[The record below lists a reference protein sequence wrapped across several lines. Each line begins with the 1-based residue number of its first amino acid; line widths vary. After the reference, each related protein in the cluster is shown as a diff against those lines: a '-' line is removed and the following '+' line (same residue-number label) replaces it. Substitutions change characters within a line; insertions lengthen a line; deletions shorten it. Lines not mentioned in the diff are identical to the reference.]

1 MTGGV
6 NFARRGTPLY
16 PPNERARMNRK
27 DTAVTFYVIGLLSGL
42 IVAFASCS
50 TDAPGAD
57 PPPQPTQVSPR
68 HYR

>member
-1 MTGGV
+1 MT
-6 NFARRGTPLY
+6 
-16 PPNERARMNRK
+16 RK